1 MDTCA
6 LTHEVDGLGAVPKEA
21 HALGLSPHELHAL
34 ALSTLLNRKG
44 AEEKRPLCL
53 PPVKGGRRK
62 ADKPAIYPYSFIT
75 AWTMTYESSHGDANQ
90 SITIRRVV

>member
-34 ALSTLLNRKG
+34 ALSALLNRKG
-44 AEEKRPLCL
+44 AEDKRLVCL
-53 PPVKGGRRK
+53 PPRHGGEEK
-62 ADKPAIYPYSFIT
+62 S
-75 AWTMTYESSHGDANQ
+75 
-90 SITIRRVV
+90 